1 MANYSIDV
9 RVCYNGATMMSRTQ
23 ITLDPELQKRARER
37 AAHLGI
43 SFAEY
48 IRRLVIHD
56 LGERERQTD
65 PSVVFNLGSTEG
77 SDVARNKDEMVGEAV
92 DAEAQGDASR

>member
-1 MANYSIDV
+1 M
-9 RVCYNGATMMSRTQ
+9 CYNGAIMMSRTQ
-23 ITLDPELQKRARER
+23 ITLDPEIQKRARER

-56 LGERERQTD
+56 LGERERQAD
-65 PSVVFNLGSTEG
+65 PSVVCNLGSSED
-77 SDVARNKDEMVGEAV
+77 SDVARNKDAMVGEAV
-92 DAEAQGDASR
+92 GAEAKGDASR

>member
-1 MANYSIDV
+1 
-9 RVCYNGATMMSRTQ
+9 MMSRTQ

-65 PSVVFNLGSTEG
+65 PSAVFHLGSSEG
-77 SDVARNKDEMVGEAV
+77 SDVARNKDAMLGEAV
-92 DAEAQGDASR
+92 EDEALGDGSQ